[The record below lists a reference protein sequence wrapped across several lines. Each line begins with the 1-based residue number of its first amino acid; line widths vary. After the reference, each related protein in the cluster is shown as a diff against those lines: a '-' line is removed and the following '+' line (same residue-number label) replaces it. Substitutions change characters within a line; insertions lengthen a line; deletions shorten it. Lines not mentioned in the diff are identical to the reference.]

1 MGADYYHLQKIIKY
15 LDLMNFVVSRK
26 VNIFYF
32 YTFIMAVVK
41 LRDKNKL
48 DRLIAKLIL
57 RLGRKVSQQDV
68 IDTCIDIA
76 SDHMVELE
84 ERFTEKLPLNQNQ
97 LNEILGMAENFE
109 YSTKGSIDEDI
120 YGA

>member
-1 MGADYYHLQKIIKY
+1 
-15 LDLMNFVVSRK
+15 
-26 VNIFYF
+26 
-32 YTFIMAVVK
+32 MAVVK

-48 DRLIAKLIL
+48 DQLIAKLIL

-68 IDTCIDIA
+68 IDHCIDIA
-76 SDHMVELE
+76 SIHIAELE
-84 ERFTEKLPLNQNQ
+84 ERFTEKSPLTQTQ
-97 LNEILGMAENFE
+97 LNEILDMAENFE

>member
-1 MGADYYHLQKIIKY
+1 MLKSI
-15 LDLMNFVVSRK
+15 K

-32 YTFIMAVVK
+32 YTLIMAVVK

-48 DRLIAKLIL
+48 DKLIAKLIL

-76 SDHMVELE
+76 SLHISELE
-84 ERFTEKLPLNQNQ
+84 ERFSEKSPLSQTQ
-97 LNEILGMAENFE
+97 LEEILGMAENFE

>member
-1 MGADYYHLQKIIKY
+1 
-15 LDLMNFVVSRK
+15 
-26 VNIFYF
+26 
-32 YTFIMAVVK
+32 MAVVK

-48 DRLIAKLIL
+48 DKLIAKLIL

-68 IDTCIDIA
+68 IDTCIGIA
-76 SDHMVELE
+76 FDHMIELE

-120 YGA
+120 YGAILKT

>member
-1 MGADYYHLQKIIKY
+1 
-15 LDLMNFVVSRK
+15 
-26 VNIFYF
+26 
-32 YTFIMAVVK
+32 MAVVK

-48 DRLIAKLIL
+48 DKLIAKLIL

-76 SDHMVELE
+76 SLHISELE
-84 ERFTEKLPLNQNQ
+84 ERFTEKPSLTQIQ
-97 LNEILGMAENFE
+97 VEEILDMAEKFN
-109 YSTKGSIDEDI
+109 YITKGSIDEDI

>member
-1 MGADYYHLQKIIKY
+1 
-15 LDLMNFVVSRK
+15 
-26 VNIFYF
+26 
-32 YTFIMAVVK
+32 MAVVK

-48 DRLIAKLIL
+48 DKLIAKLIL

-68 IDTCIDIA
+68 IDNCIDIA
-76 SDHMVELE
+76 SLHISELE
-84 ERFTEKLPLNQNQ
+84 ERFSEKSTLTQTQ
-97 LNEILGMAENFE
+97 LEEILSMAENFD

>member
-1 MGADYYHLQKIIKY
+1 
-15 LDLMNFVVSRK
+15 
-26 VNIFYF
+26 
-32 YTFIMAVVK
+32 MAVVK

-48 DRLIAKLIL
+48 DKLIAKLIL

-68 IDTCIDIA
+68 IDNCIDIA
-76 SDHMVELE
+76 SLHISELE
-84 ERFTEKLPLNQNQ
+84 ERFTEKPSLTQNQ
-97 LNEILGMAENFE
+97 LDEILGMAENFE

>member
-1 MGADYYHLQKIIKY
+1 
-15 LDLMNFVVSRK
+15 
-26 VNIFYF
+26 
-32 YTFIMAVVK
+32 MAVVK

-48 DRLIAKLIL
+48 DKLIAKLIL

-68 IDTCIDIA
+68 IDNCIDIA
-76 SDHMVELE
+76 SIHIAELE
-84 ERFTEKLPLNQNQ
+84 ERFTEKSPLTQTQ
-97 LNEILGMAENFE
+97 LNEILDMAENFE

>member
-1 MGADYYHLQKIIKY
+1 
-15 LDLMNFVVSRK
+15 
-26 VNIFYF
+26 
-32 YTFIMAVVK
+32 MAVVK

-48 DRLIAKLIL
+48 DKLIAKLIL

-76 SDHMVELE
+76 TLHISELE
-84 ERFTEKLPLNQNQ
+84 ERFTEKPSLTQIQ
-97 LNEILGMAENFE
+97 VEEILDMAEKFN
-109 YSTKGSIDEDI
+109 YITKGSIDEDI

>member
-1 MGADYYHLQKIIKY
+1 
-15 LDLMNFVVSRK
+15 
-26 VNIFYF
+26 
-32 YTFIMAVVK
+32 MAVVK

-48 DRLIAKLIL
+48 DKLIAKLIL

-76 SDHMVELE
+76 SLHISELE
-84 ERFTEKLPLNQNQ
+84 ERFTEKPPLSQTQ
-97 LNEILGMAENFE
+97 LKKILDMAENFE
-109 YSTKGSIDEDI
+109 YSTKGSIDDDI